1 MMGVGNM
8 DVQHR
13 SPAHRETEARWQHS
27 PSTSNGPQN
36 DHLQT
41 LTEISRAVSATLDLR
56 TLYDT
61 IYQQIGRVTDT
72 TVFYLALHQPYRNI
86 IELPYFRE
94 EGRLFLDQAFPYGNS
109 TTSLVIGQGR
119 PLLFHTLSAYQRYAE
134 RNGLPE
140 ILVGDTA
147 KEPSQSQIFVPLN
160 TGSRT
165 IGALSVQSKHAHI
178 YTEDDVQMLSV
189 IASQAAIAIEN
200 ARLFAD
206 QQNRVFELQTI
217 QSIVQKLNPLHEI
230 PAIAALIDQELKQ
243 LIDYH
248 TCRLFQLDPHG
259 QELLPIVFPGSDS
272 AELHFKVGEGI
283 TGWIAFNG
291 RSEIV
296 PNTLVDPRVSQIAGT
311 PRREE
316 SIVGA
321 PLIYEGRGRGVITL
335 SKLGTNQFDEDSLRL
350 LEIIA
355 AQAAIAFD
363 RARLYEELRAEAIT
377 DPLTKLYNRRYLLE
391 RFREEKARA
400 IRNQHTLAA
409 MMLDIDKFKPVND
422 TFGHD
427 AGDVVLQDLA
437 SVIRMVVRA
446 EDIVTRYGGEE
457 FCILLPEIPAE
468 DAERVAERL
477 RAVIERHHL
486 PQAAG
491 VQSITVS
498 VGMSLFSPDDVG
510 VELFSRSDLAM
521 YAVKHV
527 GGNRICVCEGAR
539 FRFLG
544 ADNREACT

>member
-1 MMGVGNM
+1 MMGLGNM
-8 DVQHR
+8 DVQH
-13 SPAHRETEARWQHS
+13 SFPAHRETEARWQHS
-27 PSTSNGPQN
+27 PSTSNGSQN

-41 LTEISRAVSATLDLR
+41 LTEISRVVSATLDLR

-94 EGRLFLDQAFPYGNS
+94 EGKLFLDQALPYGNS
-109 TTSLVIGQGR
+109 TTSLVIERGR

-140 ILVGDTA
+140 ILVGDPA

-217 QSIVQKLNPLHEI
+217 QSIVQKLNPLHDI

-272 AELHFKVGEGI
+272 AELRFKVGEGI

-321 PLIYEGRGRGVITL
+321 PLIYEGRVRGVITL
-335 SKLGTNQFDEDSLRL
+335 SKLGTNQFDENSLRL

-377 DPLTKLYNRRYLLE
+377 DPLTKLHNRRYLLE

-400 IRNQHTLAA
+400 LRNQHTLAA

-468 DAERVAERL
+468 QAERVAERL

-498 VGMSLFSPDDVG
+498 VGMSLLSPDDVG
-510 VELFSRSDLAM
+510 VELFTRSDLAM

-527 GGNRICVCEGAR
+527 GGNRSCICEGDR

-544 ADNREACT
+544 ADNYR